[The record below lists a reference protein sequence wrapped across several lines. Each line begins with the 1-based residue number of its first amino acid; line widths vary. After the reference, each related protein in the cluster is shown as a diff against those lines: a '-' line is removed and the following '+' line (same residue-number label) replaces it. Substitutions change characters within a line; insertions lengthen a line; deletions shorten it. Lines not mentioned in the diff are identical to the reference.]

1 MRFLLF
7 LFASLQ
13 DVSFLP
19 QSLLPFALI
28 VVLLFFF
35 QFLPFISN
43 EKENQIHS
51 HVQADVKGE
60 EASYSSGCEIED
72 TNFEKYCWQR
82 WGHIQGGIHTMKDIR
97 TQESYTRRVITHGGT
112 HTQSDTHG
120 GIHTRRNTLIP
131 PSPSIIKLPKSFLT
145 TLKSLC

>member
-28 VVLLFFF
+28 IVLLFFF
-35 QFLPFISN
+35 QFLRFLSN

-51 HVQADVKGE
+51 HVQADIKKE
-60 EASYSSGCEIED
+60 EDSYSLGCEIED
-72 TNFEKYCWQR
+72 TDFEKYCWQ
-82 WGHIQGGIHTMKDIR
+82 
-97 TQESYTRRVITHGGT
+97 
-112 HTQSDTHG
+112 
-120 GIHTRRNTLIP
+120 
-131 PSPSIIKLPKSFLT
+131 
-145 TLKSLC
+145 